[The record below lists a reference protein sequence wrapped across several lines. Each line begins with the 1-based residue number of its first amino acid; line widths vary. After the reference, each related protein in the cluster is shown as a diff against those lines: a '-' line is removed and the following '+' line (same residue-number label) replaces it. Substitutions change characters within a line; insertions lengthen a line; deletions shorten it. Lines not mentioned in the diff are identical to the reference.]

1 MSKHR
6 LPLDSPN
13 WTPVTE
19 DRLVCERT
27 GDRRLAA
34 QDLTDAMVPCRCCYV
49 VTSSGRGLGLWIVS
63 TLAARLQKNLGRRC
77 CIH

>member
-6 LPLDSPN
+6 LPLESPN

-19 DRLVCERT
+19 DRFVCERT

-34 QDLTDAMVPCRCCYV
+34 QDLTDAMVPAV
-49 VTSSGRGLGLWIVS
+49 AATS
-63 TLAARLQKNLGRRC
+63 
-77 CIH
+77 